1 MEIVMNKLSK
11 LEWLVSNC
19 FFVRDGQIIM
29 GSKFQRSAKKIE
41 HLTILLLTF
50 STFGKI
56 WKNMK

>member
-1 MEIVMNKLSK
+1 MKIVMNKLSK

-41 HLTILLLTF
+41 H
-50 STFGKI
+50 
-56 WKNMK
+56 